1 MIGPALLYRV
11 MLRLSAATR
20 SLTPGRPPANRDE
33 HARLAP
39 TDRGFIGS
47 SGRPGL
53 PSVVEGAALQLR
65 SAFTACKTLASAAR
79 PLCRHAPPAA
89 HGSPPAAA
97 RSRSHTLNK
106 GGSPYAIAAAMA
118 PPPGQ
123 TNRDTSA
130 ADHTTCFYCHQQLI
144 LVSHK
149 VIVSR
154 DAHGCSIRI
163 CEPCEKEARRRRPVR
178 LPFLRSRRRRTGT
191 RSLPPH
197 RSRSRRKMRV
207 LRPCASS
214 WAAPQTRRR
223 RRGVTNQLCLNLTR
237 LLADEVA
244 DARKLLSN

>member
-1 MIGPALLYRV
+1 
-11 MLRLSAATR
+11 
-20 SLTPGRPPANRDE
+20 
-33 HARLAP
+33 
-39 TDRGFIGS
+39 
-47 SGRPGL
+47 
-53 PSVVEGAALQLR
+53 
-65 SAFTACKTLASAAR
+65 
-79 PLCRHAPPAA
+79 
-89 HGSPPAAA
+89 
-97 RSRSHTLNK
+97 
-106 GGSPYAIAAAMA
+106 MA

-163 CEPCEKEARRRRPVR
+163 CEPCEKEARRRRPGR
-178 LPFLRSRRRRTGT
+178 PFFLRSRRRRTVT

-214 WAAPQTRRR
+214 WAAPRTRRR
-223 RRGVTNQLCLNLTR
+223 KRVINQLCLNLTCSLAHEIADPGKLFRDQRRAAYEAAVDVR
-237 LLADEVA
+237 LRHELVDGLGRHGAAVL
-244 DARKLLSN
+244 DAHGVRRRPIIQLG

>member
-1 MIGPALLYRV
+1 MSSRASWSPRKPASRREVAHTLV
-11 MLRLSAATR
+11 APGAAATP
-20 SLTPGRPPANRDE
+20 SLR
-33 HARLAP
+33 
-39 TDRGFIGS
+39 
-47 SGRPGL
+47 
-53 PSVVEGAALQLR
+53 
-65 SAFTACKTLASAAR
+65 
-79 PLCRHAPPAA
+79 
-89 HGSPPAAA
+89 
-97 RSRSHTLNK
+97 
-106 GGSPYAIAAAMA
+106 AMA

-178 LPFLRSRRRRTGT
+178 PFFLRSRRRRTGT

-214 WAAPQTRRR
+214 WAAPRTRRR
-223 RRGVTNQLCLNLTR
+223 RRVTNQLCLNLTR

>member
-1 MIGPALLYRV
+1 MRSSPT
-11 MLRLSAATR
+11 LSSQDPFLCLCT
-20 SLTPGRPPANRDE
+20 
-33 HARLAP
+33 
-39 TDRGFIGS
+39 
-47 SGRPGL
+47 
-53 PSVVEGAALQLR
+53 
-65 SAFTACKTLASAAR
+65 AR

-97 RSRSHTLNK
+97 RSRSHTHNR
-106 GGSPYAIAAAMA
+106 GGSPYATAAGVEMA

-178 LPFLRSRRRRTGT
+178 FVFLRSRRRRADD
-191 RSLPPH
+191 RSRRCGDGVSVVRRFAVRRDARPTHLRR

-214 WAAPQTRRR
+214 WAAPSTRMKR
-223 RRGVTNQLCLNLTR
+223 RRGSSR
-237 LLADEVA
+237 PSLAYE
-244 DARKLLSN
+244 LSYAIAPSVNCTSI

>member
-1 MIGPALLYRV
+1 M
-11 MLRLSAATR
+11 
-20 SLTPGRPPANRDE
+20 
-33 HARLAP
+33 
-39 TDRGFIGS
+39 S
-47 SGRPGL
+47 SR
-53 PSVVEGAALQLR
+53 
-65 SAFTACKTLASAAR
+65 ASCDPR
-79 PLCRHAPPAA
+79 KPPAA
-89 HGSPPAAA
+89 RSP
-97 RSRSHTLNK
+97 SHTHNK
-106 GGSPYAIAAAMA
+106 GGSLLRHRGGRMA

-123 TNRDTSA
+123 TSRDTSA

-178 LPFLRSRRRRTGT
+178 PFFLRSRRRRTGT

-214 WAAPQTRRR
+214 WAAPRTRRR
-223 RRGVTNQLCLNLTR
+223 KRVTNQLCLNLTR
-237 LLADEVA
+237 SLAHEIA
-244 DARKLLSN
+244 NARKLLSN

>member
-1 MIGPALLYRV
+1 MSSRASCSPRKPA
-11 MLRLSAATR
+11 S
-20 SLTPGRPPANRDE
+20 
-33 HARLAP
+33 
-39 TDRGFIGS
+39 
-47 SGRPGL
+47 
-53 PSVVEGAALQLR
+53 
-65 SAFTACKTLASAAR
+65 
-79 PLCRHAPPAA
+79 
-89 HGSPPAAA
+89 AA
-97 RSRSHTLNK
+97 RSRSHTHNK
-106 GGSPYAIAAAMA
+106 GGSPLRHRCGVMA

-163 CEPCEKEARRRRPVR
+163 CEPCEKEARRRRPTSR
-178 LPFLRSRRRRTGT
+178 RRASHPSHLAGGPLGRPTTHWSRRWRAGRRARHRAESRRRRLASFAVRRDARHTHL
-191 RSLPPH
+191 RR

-214 WAAPQTRRR
+214 WAAPPTRRR
-223 RRGVTNQLCLNLTR
+223 RRVTNQLCLNLTR

-244 DARKLLSN
+244 DARKLLSD

>member
-1 MIGPALLYRV
+1 MPFAQRGRCVVTRLLEPTEARQ
-11 MLRLSAATR
+11 
-20 SLTPGRPPANRDE
+20 PPREVA
-33 HARLAP
+33 HTLKTKGAAP
-39 TDRGFIGS
+39 T
-47 SGRPGL
+47 
-53 PSVVEGAALQLR
+53 PSLR
-65 SAFTACKTLASAAR
+65 
-79 PLCRHAPPAA
+79 
-89 HGSPPAAA
+89 
-97 RSRSHTLNK
+97 
-106 GGSPYAIAAAMA
+106 AMA

-178 LPFLRSRRRRTGT
+178 PLRKRSRRRRTGT

-214 WAAPQTRRR
+214 WAAPPTRRR
-223 RRGVTNQLCLNLTR
+223 RRVTNQLCLNLTR